1 MIPATYDPECAAL
14 LRLLVAR
21 TVINAAFAVFLL
33 LDPPETFAVL
43 LPRLAVFGLL
53 DGSAAALLGR
63 ILYRIWPR
71 EPFWVSSL
79 MTGIARLGL
88 ALVVTIVPDV
98 AENPLLLLLFIAI
111 GSTIAAINGVMKLRV
126 AAYLRRGGRHT
137 APATGLMM
145 LGMIPVTAAVIA
157 ALTLDA
163 TVATARPLLLL
174 ISAVEAAM
182 LALAAMQAARTEGDP
197 PR

>member
-1 MIPATYDPECAAL
+1 MIPATYDPERAAL

-33 LDPPETFAVL
+33 ADPPATFAAL

-53 DGSAAALLGR
+53 DGSAAALLAR
-63 ILYRIWPR
+63 ILYRVWPR

-88 ALVVTIVPDV
+88 ALVVTIAPGI

-111 GSTIAAINGVMKLRV
+111 GCTIAAINGVMKLTV
-126 AAYLRRGGRHT
+126 AAYLRRGGRHA
-137 APATGLMM
+137 APATGLLVLGMM
-145 LGMIPVTAAVIA
+145 LVTGAVIA
-157 ALTLDA
+157 ALQLDP
-163 TVATARPLLLL
+163 TVQTARPLLVL
-174 ISAVEAAM
+174 ISAVEAVT
-182 LALAAMQAARTEGDP
+182 LALAANQAAG
-197 PR
+197 